1 MSSRK
6 LAAAALAGSLVLGAG
21 AALAQ
26 VGDSDPTTTIDDHS
40 ASAGAVG
47 DLTDAVPDLTGEGS
61 PAGGLLEDDTN
72 FDEDTTLDDDTTD
85 GETDGDEVTGGGEEG
100 TDEEGDGEA
109 KENHGHAVS
118 AVAHATPSGPGKG
131 QIVSEAARSDAVAPK
146 APKDDGD
153 DDGEGTGE
161 VERGAGHGGRG
172 RH

>member
-26 VGDSDPTTTIDDHS
+26 VGDSDPTTTVEDHT
-40 ASAGAVG
+40 ANTGAVG
-47 DLTDAVPDLTGEGS
+47 HVTDAVTDLAGEGS
-61 PAGGLLEDDTN
+61 PSGDLLDD
-72 FDEDTTLDDDTTD
+72 DTTLDDGTNLGDETTD
-85 GETDGDEVTGGGEEG
+85 GETEGDEITEG
-100 TDEEGDGEA
+100 DEEDGA
-109 KENHGHAVS
+109 GQARENHGHAVS

-146 APKDDGD
+146 APKDEGD
-153 DDGEGTGE
+153 DGGVTGD

-172 RH
+172 RR